1 MGVGKLRDCKV
12 KLRVDETVEP
22 VVQRQHRI
30 PFHIRK
36 KVEAELDHLEEED
49 IIKKVTG
56 PTTWVSPLVF
66 APEKN
71 TDEIRICVDLRQP
84 NTAIKRTRHHM
95 PINDE
100 LINDLNGATIFTKLD
115 LRQGYHQLMHDE
127 ESRNL
132 TTFSTHKG
140 FRHYERLCF
149 GVNSAAEIFQHKVS
163 ETIQD
168 IPDAKICQMM

>member
-1 MGVGKLRDCKV
+1 M
-12 KLRVDETVEP
+12 
-22 VVQRQHRI
+22 
-30 PFHIRK
+30 
-36 KVEAELDHLEEED
+36 EAELDRLEEED
-49 IIKKVTG
+49 IIEKVTG

-84 NTAIKRTRHHM
+84 NTAIKKTRH
-95 PINDE
+95 PKPTTDE
-100 LINDLNGATIFTKLD
+100 LINVLNGEIIFSKLD
-115 LRQGYHQLMHDE
+115 LRQGYHQLILDE

-140 FRHYERLCF
+140 LRRYKRLRS
-149 GVNSAAEIFQHKVS
+149 GVNSAAEIFQHKVT

-168 IPDAKICQMM
+168 IPNAKKYVKMR